1 MQTPGEIDIVDD
13 NNPSAEENSSKHTL
27 KRGARWLLIILGAIL
42 VVVLILGLV
51 PVSTK
56 DLESD
61 PDPAASYDEAV
72 RRFQEIVAEEEAI
85 VNEAG
90 FSQMM
95 TTGDETEQVYV
106 LVHGTTNSPL
116 QFAELGEILYE
127 RGYNV
132 LILRMPHHGLSSH
145 DVGELANLKAE
156 ELHTYADNAVDIA
169 AGLGEE
175 TTVIGLSGGGAVT
188 SWIAQNR
195 DDVARVLPLSPFFGV
210 PEAPPFLNT
219 FLMNLASRVPS
230 VTFKNPEEPE
240 HDWVYQGEATR
251 GVAEF
256 MRLGRAVFA
265 EADASAPAVNE
276 IHFITTAIDDTADND
291 YTAELADTWRDSGAT
306 VASFEFDEAAGIPH
320 NSVDPAGD
328 PAKKALVY
336 AKILEVLGEAP
347 LQ

>member
-1 MQTPGEIDIVDD
+1 MSD
-13 NNPSAEENSSKHTL
+13 NNSNSNESAKNQTF
-27 KRGARWLLIILGAIL
+27 KRVAKWLLLILGVILAI
-42 VVVLILGLV
+42 VLILGLI
-51 PVSTK
+51 PVSTS
-56 DLESD
+56 DLDSD
-61 PDPAASYDEAV
+61 PDPAANYDEAV
-72 RRFQEIVAEEEAI
+72 RRFQEIVDDEQAT
-85 VNEAG
+85 VNDAG
-90 FSQMM
+90 FSQLI
-95 TTGDETEQVYV
+95 TAGEETEQVYV

-116 QFAELGEILYE
+116 QFVELGEILHE
-127 RGYNV
+127 RGRNV
-132 LILRMPHHGLSSH
+132 LILRLPHHGLSSH

-156 ELHTYADNAVDIA
+156 ELRDYADDAADIA

-195 DDVARVLPLSPFFGV
+195 DDVERVVPLSPFFGV
-210 PEAPPFLNT
+210 PEVPPFLNT

-230 VTFKNPEEPE
+230 ITLKNPGEPA

-265 EADASAPAVNE
+265 EADESAPDVSE
-276 IHFITTAIDDTADND
+276 IHFVTTVIDDTADND
-291 YTAELADTWRDSGAT
+291 YTAELAEVWRSSGAT
-306 VASFEFDEAAGIPH
+306 VTSFEFDEAAGIPH

-328 PAKKALVY
+328 PALKALVY
-336 AKILEVLGEAP
+336 AKILEVLGEEP

>member
-1 MQTPGEIDIVDD
+1 MNDD
-13 NNPSAEENSSKHTL
+13 NIAQENGSKKAV
-27 KRGARWLLIILGAIL
+27 KRGVKWLLIILGVIL
-42 VVVLILGLV
+42 GVVLILGLV
-51 PVSTK
+51 PVSTAG
-56 DLESD
+56 LESD
-61 PDPAASYDEAV
+61 PNPAGSYDEAV
-72 RRFQEIVAEEEAI
+72 RRFEAIVEEEQAI

-90 FSQMM
+90 FSQLM
-95 TTGDETEQVYV
+95 GGGEKTEQVYV
-106 LVHGTTNSPL
+106 LIHGTTNSPL
-116 QFAELGEILYE
+116 QFVELGEILHE
-127 RGYNV
+127 RGHNV

-156 ELHTYADNAVDIA
+156 ELRDYADTTVDIA

-175 TTVIGLSGGGAVT
+175 ITVIGLSGGGAVT

-195 DDVARVLPLSPFFGV
+195 SDVERVLPLSPFFGV
-210 PEAPPFLNT
+210 PEVPPFLNT

-230 VTFKNPEEPE
+230 VTLKNPEEPA

-265 EADASAPAVNE
+265 AADQSPPAVTE
-276 IHFITTAIDDTADND
+276 IHFVTTVIDDTADND
-291 YTAELADTWRDSGAT
+291 FTDELAGIWQDSGAT
-306 VASFEFDEAAGIPH
+306 VTSFEFDESAGIPH

-336 AKILEVLGEAP
+336 AKILEVLGELP
-347 LQ
+347 LP